1 MAAKKKYSDIELKI
15 KNFQPPEINHSFQ
28 RSVSY
33 SQYSMWSSCPHKWYL
48 TYVENKQPYQASI
61 HTVFGTAFH
70 ETIQDYITVMYNE
83 SGAAA
88 DRMDLITLFQSKFAE
103 VYSKEYKAAG
113 AHFSNA
119 DEMGEF
125 FDDAVAILNFIKK
138 NRNKLFTIRKMRLLG
153 IEIPL
158 LLNVANNIF
167 LKGFIDFVLYDEE
180 LNKIYIY
187 DIKTSTR
194 GWSDREK
201 KDDSK
206 IAQILLYKE
215 YFSKQFGTD
224 VENIEVEFFIVKR
237 KIWEQSEY
245 AIPRT
250 QHFKPASGKN
260 KRKQAVDNFQAFIKD
275 CFDDVGKPKM
285 KSYLKNVGE
294 KSCKWCPYNDKQDL
308 CNKVASSI

>member
-1 MAAKKKYSDIELKI
+1 MSARKKLSEVELKI
-15 KNFQPPEINHSFQ
+15 KNYQKPEINHAFQ

-33 SQYSMWSSCPHKWYL
+33 SQFSMWASCPHKWYL

-88 DRMDLITLFQSKFAE
+88 DRMNLIELFQDKFRE

-113 AHFSNA
+113 AHFTNPVQ
-119 DEMGEF
+119 MGEF
-125 FDDAVAILNFIKK
+125 FEDAIAILNFVQK

-167 LKGFIDFVLYDEE
+167 LKGFIDFVLYDED
-180 LNKIYIY
+180 LDKVYIY

-194 GWSDREK
+194 GWSDSEK
-201 KDDSK
+201 KDDNK

-215 YFSKQFGTD
+215 YFSKQFGFD
-224 VENIEVEFFIVKR
+224 VEKIEVEYFIVKR

-250 QHFKPASGKN
+250 QSFKPASGKN
-260 KRKQAVDNFQAFIKD
+260 KRKQAVENFQSFIKD
-275 CFDDVGKPKM
+275 CFDDSGKPQM

-294 KSCKWCPYNDKQDL
+294 SSCKWCPYKDSPDL
-308 CNKVASSI
+308 CDKVAGSM

>member
-1 MAAKKKYSDIELKI
+1 MAKKSFEIELKI
-15 KNFQPPEINHSFQ
+15 KNYQKPEINHAFQ

-33 SQYSMWSSCPHKWYL
+33 SQFSMWASCPHKWYL

-83 SGAAA
+83 SGAAS
-88 DRMDLITLFQSKFAE
+88 DKMDLIALFQDKFRE

-113 AHFSNA
+113 THFS
-119 DEMGEF
+119 DPVQMGEF
-125 FDDAVAILNFIKK
+125 FEDAIAILNFIQK

-180 LNKIYIY
+180 LDKVYIY

-194 GWSDREK
+194 GWSDNEK

-215 YFSKQFGTD
+215 YFSKQFGFD
-224 VENIEVEFFIVKR
+224 VEKIEVEYFIVKR

-250 QHFKPASGKN
+250 QSFKPASGKN
-260 KRKQAVDNFQAFIKD
+260 KRKQAVENFQSFIKD
-275 CFDDVGKPKM
+275 CFDDSGKPQL

-294 KSCKWCPYNDKQDL
+294 SSCKWCPYKDSPDL
-308 CNKVASSI
+308 CDKVAGSM